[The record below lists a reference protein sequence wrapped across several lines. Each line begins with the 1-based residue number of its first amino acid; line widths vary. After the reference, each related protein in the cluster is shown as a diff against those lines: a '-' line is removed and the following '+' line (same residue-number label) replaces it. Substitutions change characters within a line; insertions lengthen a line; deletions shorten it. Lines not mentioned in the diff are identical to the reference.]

1 MNDSTTATIDQL
13 NPDERHMGFA
23 HQANIVT
30 RLVAKTADSIILKG
44 NLC

>member
-13 NPDERHMGFA
+13 IPDERHMGFQ
-23 HQANIVT
+23 HLANIVT
-30 RLVAKTADSIILKG
+30 KLIAITADSIILKG